1 MLSSGDRG
9 RGGEPLLLRRYLRS
23 GGSGGRDGDN
33 NSPPN
38 SKWWWL
44 LLFSLSICETLTF
57 RLLVLFSRAIFGIC
71 GPVLIPFTISKIHLN
86 FQQMKFK
93 DHFWI
98 RISHKKKNQSNCDS
112 EFLLL
117 AFDFIFWIFPPK
129 SSSSSMKGD
138 LLNLSVLWMK
148 IQWIKQ
154 ENMKKSLKKLKKII
168 ILNIQKHFGFQ

>member
-71 GPVLIPFTISKIHLN
+71 GPVLIPFTICKIHLN
-86 FQQMKFK
+86 FQQMQFK
-93 DHFWI
+93 NFEFV
-98 RISHKKKNQSNCDS
+98 SHIKKNQSIVLLNFYCLLS
-112 EFLLL
+112 ILYFEFSRQNLLL
-117 AFDFIFWIFPPK
+117 
-129 SSSSSMKGD
+129 
-138 LLNLSVLWMK
+138 LL
-148 IQWIKQ
+148 
-154 ENMKKSLKKLKKII
+154 
-168 ILNIQKHFGFQ
+168 

>member
-98 RISHKKKNQSNCDS
+98 RISHKKKINQIVILNFYCLLSILYF
-112 EFLLL
+112 EFSRQNLLL
-117 AFDFIFWIFPPK
+117 
-129 SSSSSMKGD
+129 
-138 LLNLSVLWMK
+138 LLWK
-148 IQWIKQ
+148 AIC
-154 ENMKKSLKKLKKII
+154 
-168 ILNIQKHFGFQ
+168 